1 MAMKKKIAILLWLLG
16 ILTACVRETG
26 IPVGEN
32 SFAEEAYRPEIAL
45 SAVDS
50 ITCYGATVRVN
61 LKSAGGRKVV

>member
-32 SFAEEAYRPEIAL
+32 SFAEEAYRPEIAQL
-45 SAVDS
+45 
-50 ITCYGATVRVN
+50 TR
-61 LKSAGGRKVV
+61 

>member
-1 MAMKKKIAILLWLLG
+1 MVMKKKITILLWFLG

-45 SAVDS
+45 SAIDS
-50 ITCYGATVRVN
+50 ITC
-61 LKSAGGRKVV
+61 